1 MTTIE
6 IKNLSFG
13 YTDELLFDQ
22 AEIKIDKKW
31 KLGLVGRNG
40 RGKTTLLKLLSGQV
54 KADSFKQDGSS
65 FVYFPEAF
73 DDLSVLTLYLLQ
85 EKANF
90 EQWELERELRLLQ
103 VDVDVLWR
111 PFDTLS
117 GGEQTKCL
125 LALLFLTPDSFAL
138 IDEPTNHLDHTS
150 RQIVATYLKKKS
162 GFILVSHDSS
172 FLDAVC
178 DHILAIEREKIS
190 LYQGNFSTYDTQK
203 KLQDKTEKA
212 ADDKLSQQ
220 ISRLK
225 KTARDKED
233 WAKRREGDIHGNPQI
248 KNSGG
253 IGHDGGIT
261 ARAARVMKRSK
272 SLEKRMN
279 QEIESK
285 EKLVKNIEQI
295 DDLALLM
302 KDDHHQ
308 RLLSCEN
315 VSLSYDQPLFEPVSF
330 DIKKGERVVIAG
342 DNGSGKSSFIK
353 ALQGQFEG
361 QISGKIQLPHSSIAV
376 SCVRQIFDNRG
387 NLRDFAVENELD
399 VELFLSN
406 LRKLGM
412 ERRVFDQKIEQMS
425 QGQQKKVEL
434 ARSLSQ
440 EASFYIWDEPLNYLD
455 LYNQEQLI
463 KLIGDRQP
471 TMLIV
476 EHDARFIKAI
486 DAKIINLIKG

>member
-54 KADSFKQDGSS
+54 KADNFKQDGSS

-111 PFDTLS
+111 PFDALS

-203 KLQDKTEKA
+203 KLQDKTERA

-233 WAKRREGDIHGNPQI
+233 WSKRREGDIHGNPQI

-285 EKLVKNIEQI
+285 EKLLKNIEQI
-295 DDLALLM
+295 DDLSLLM
-302 KDDHHQ
+302 KEDHHQ
-308 RLLSCEN
+308 RFLSCEN

-361 QISGKIQLPHSSIAV
+361 QISGKIQLPHASLAV
-376 SCVRQIFDNRG
+376 SYVRQIFDNRG